1 MVPVKKLQEAGLG
14 AGGSLGTQKAHGTD
28 QVIQV
33 IQIQL
38 KLHHPQGGALT
49 NRGWLGR
56 LEVGKRKGGKVLVC
70 FSETGQLRQYV
81 DQFLPHQLQ
90 GLGHDDNVRIIS
102 HVTGGGP
109 QMDNSLCLRALYAV
123 SIDMAHNIMADF
135 LLPGLSH
142 IIIDF
147 L

>member
-1 MVPVKKLQEAGLG
+1 MISVKKLQEAGLG

-56 LEVGKRKGGKVLVC
+56 LEVGERKCGQILVF
-70 FSETGQLRQYV
+70 FSEPGQLRQHV
-81 DQFLPHQLQ
+81 EQFLPHQLQ
-90 GLGHDDNVRIIS
+90 GLSHDDNIRIIS
-102 HVTGGGP
+102 HVTGGST
-109 QMDNSLCLRALYAV
+109 QMNDSLCLRALYTV
-123 SIDMAHNIMADF
+123 GIDMAHDIMADF

-142 IIIDF
+142 IIIDI